1 VDEQIPK
8 LTKKT
13 AEGDCRQIGGRA
25 AGTRTSWMAVQ
36 RTDARAFVIHAV
48 EAMPE
53 PAIRFADV
61 HVVFAGQDKDVVALD
76 RVTFDVPPGK
86 ITTVVGPSGCGKTT
100 LLRLAAGLVQA
111 SDGAVLCNG
120 TKVNGLNTSVGYVTQ
135 DSNLFPWLTA
145 LGNVEF
151 PLAIRGMPHAE
162 RREKARYWLRLVGLE
177 GFENCYPS
185 ELSGGMQ
192 KRVSIVRTLIY
203 EPSVVLLD
211 EPFGALDAQTRMG
224 LHHELLELWREK
236 KSTMLFITH
245 DLVEAITLSDQIVI
259 MTRRPGRVK
268 EIYDVPLARPRNVFE
283 IYLEPGFDKAYA
295 TLWNHFKTE
304 FTVAGARLD

>member
-1 VDEQIPK
+1 MVSP
-8 LTKKT
+8 
-13 AEGDCRQIGGRA
+13 R
-25 AGTRTSWMAVQ
+25 
-36 RTDARAFVIHAV
+36 DARAFVIHAV
-48 EAMPE
+48 EE
-53 PAIRFADV
+53 PAAKAAIRFEDV
-61 HVVFAGQDKDVVALD
+61 RLIFGGAEQDVVALD

-100 LLRLAAGLVQA
+100 LLRLASGLMIASAGSVQ
-111 SDGAVLCNG
+111 CNG
-120 TKVNGLNTSVGYVTQ
+120 VPVNGLNTEVGYVTQ
-135 DSNLFPWLTA
+135 DSNLFPWMTA
-145 LGNVEF
+145 FGNVEF
-151 PLAIRGMPHAE
+151 PLAIRGVPANE
-162 RREKARYWLRLVGLE
+162 RREKTLHWLRLVGLE
-177 GFENCYPS
+177 GFEHHYPS
-185 ELSGGMQ
+185 QLSGGMQ

-268 EIYDVPLARPRNVFE
+268 EIYEVPLARPRNVFE
-283 IYLEPGFDKAYA
+283 IFLEPGFDEAYA
-295 TLWNHFKTE
+295 TLWKNFKSE
-304 FTVAGARLD
+304 INLGRAD

>member
-1 VDEQIPK
+1 
-8 LTKKT
+8 
-13 AEGDCRQIGGRA
+13 
-25 AGTRTSWMAVQ
+25 M
-36 RTDARAFVIHAV
+36 
-48 EAMPE
+48 
-53 PAIRFADV
+53 PAIRFREV
-61 HVVFAGQDKDVVALD
+61 RLIFGGTGQDVVALD

-100 LLRLAAGLVQA
+100 LLRLAAGLVTPSAGLVQYK
-111 SDGAVLCNG
+111 GVPV
-120 TKVNGLNTSVGYVTQ
+120 TGLNTAVGYVTQ

-151 PLAIRGMPHAE
+151 PLTIRGVPNKE
-162 RREKARYWLRLVGLE
+162 RREKSMHWLRLVGLE
-177 GFENCYPS
+177 GFENHYPS
-185 ELSGGMQ
+185 QLSGGMQ

-268 EIYDVPLARPRNVFE
+268 EIYEVPLARPRNVFE
-283 IYLEPGFDKAYA
+283 IYLEPAFDEAYA
-295 TLWNHFKTE
+295 TLWRHFKSE
-304 FTVAGARLD
+304 INLGGADAG

>member
-1 VDEQIPK
+1 M
-8 LTKKT
+8 
-13 AEGDCRQIGGRA
+13 A
-25 AGTRTSWMAVQ
+25 A
-36 RTDARAFVIHAV
+36 DARAFVIHAV
-48 EAMPE
+48 EDRPE
-53 PAIRFADV
+53 PAIRFEDV
-61 HVVFAGQDKDVVALD
+61 RLVFAGPDKDVVALD
-76 RVTFDVPPGK
+76 RVSFDVPPGK

-100 LLRLAAGLVQA
+100 LLRLASGLVPV
-111 SDGAVLCNG
+111 SGG
-120 TKVNGLNTSVGYVTQ
+120 TVFYKGSKVVGLNTSVGFVTQ

-162 RREKARYWLRLVGLE
+162 RVEKARHWLRLVGLE
-177 GFENCYPS
+177 GFEDHYPS
-185 ELSGGMQ
+185 QLSGGMQ

-268 EIYDVPLARPRNVFE
+268 EVYDVPLTRPRNVFE

-295 TLWNHFKTE
+295 ALWAHFKTE
-304 FTVAGARLD
+304 INAAGAITD

>member
-1 VDEQIPK
+1 
-8 LTKKT
+8 
-13 AEGDCRQIGGRA
+13 
-25 AGTRTSWMAVQ
+25 MAPQ
-36 RTDARAFVIHAV
+36 RSDARVRLVPAV
-48 EAMPE
+48 DSSSEP
-53 PAIRFADV
+53 PAIQFADV
-61 HVVFAGQDKDVVALD
+61 RLAFTGEQQNVLALD
-76 RVTFDVPPGK
+76 GVSFEVPPGK

-100 LLRLAAGLVQA
+100 LLRLASGLLAA
-111 SDGAVLCNG
+111 SDGAVFYKG
-120 TKVNGLNTSVGYVTQ
+120 TPVLGLNTNVGYVTQ

-151 PLAIRGMPHAE
+151 PLAIRGIAPAE
-162 RREKARYWLRLVGLE
+162 RREKALHWLRLVGLE
-177 GFENCYPS
+177 GFENHYPI

-203 EPSVVLLD
+203 EPAVVLLD

-245 DLVEAITLSDQIVI
+245 DLVEAITLSDQIVV

-268 EIYDVPLARPRNVFE
+268 EIYEVPLVRPRNVFE
-283 IYLEPGFDKAYA
+283 IYLEPGFDAAYA
-295 TLWNHFKTE
+295 ALWKHFKSE
-304 FTVAGARLD
+304 ISIIGVAKD